1 MMSIEFNSDLKFV
14 VGEKNSYLKN
24 NEVKWSTEYQYG
36 VCIGF
41 RNNNLYEDC
50 IYFDWNGK
58 EVFAHQV

>member
-1 MMSIEFNSDLKFV
+1 MKSIEFNSDLKFV
-14 VGEKNSYLKN
+14 VGERNPYLKN
-24 NEVKWSTEYQYG
+24 SEVKWITEYQHG

-41 RNNNLYEDC
+41 HNGLYEDC